1 MTNSHCSRCGQRLEK
16 RRLENTDRGYCPSC
30 QLPVYENPVPATA
43 VVIFNPEHEVLLVL
57 RGQEPGKGKWCLPGG
72 FQETGETPEQC
83 ALRELHE
90 ETGIA
95 GRVEGLIA
103 MEMSPNP
110 LVREVL
116 VIGYRVSAVG
126 GALKAGDD
134 ALDAAYF
141 PPQQLPELAF
151 ASHAR
156 IIEKAVASE
165 FPAVDLKLPWGAYV
179 ITSQDHLQ
187 IAEQACSGGARV
199 IQYRD
204 KTAPP
209 PWQLEIARA
218 IRRVTRQYG
227 VLFLVNDHIDIALLS
242 AADGVH
248 LGQDDLSIAE
258 ARKIV
263 PAGFLIG
270 RSTHNLDQA
279 MEAQGM
285 GADYIGIG
293 PVFATPTKE
302 NNPPIGLE
310 TLRKIVAE
318 IEIPFVAIGGI
329 NLDNMAEV
337 KAAGVRSVAMVREFQ
352 DDTASRVAAVNRLF
366 SF

>member
-1 MTNSHCSRCGQRLEK
+1 MTNSHCPRCGHKLEK
-16 RRLENTDRGYCPSC
+16 RCLENRERGFCLTC
-30 QLPVYENPVPATA
+30 QAPVYENPLPATA
-43 VVIFNPEHEVLLVL
+43 VVIFNLKHEVLLVL

-72 FQETGETPEQC
+72 FMETDETPEQC
-83 ALRELHE
+83 ALRELRE

-95 GRVEGLIA
+95 GRVERMIS

-110 LVREVL
+110 VYHSVL
-116 VIGYRVSAVG
+116 VIGYHVRVVG
-126 GALKAGDD
+126 GELRAGDD

-141 PPQQLPELAF
+141 PPRQLPELAF
-151 ASHAR
+151 TSHAR
-156 IIEKAVASE
+156 IIKKAVAFE
-165 FPAVDLKLPWGAYV
+165 LPAVDLQLPWGAYV

-204 KTAPP
+204 KDAPA
-209 PWQLEIARA
+209 ARRLDVA
-218 IRRVTRQYG
+218 RQIRSVTRESG
-227 VLFLVNDHIDIALLS
+227 TLFIVNDHIDIALLS

-270 RSTHNLDQA
+270 KSIHSLDQA
-279 MEAQGM
+279 IEAQGL

-310 TLRKIVAE
+310 TLRKIAAA

-329 NLDNMAEV
+329 NLENMAKV
-337 KAAGVRSVAMVREFQ
+337 KAAGVRNVAMVREFQ
-352 DDTASRVAAVNRLF
+352 NDTAAKVAAVN
-366 SF
+366 SFFN